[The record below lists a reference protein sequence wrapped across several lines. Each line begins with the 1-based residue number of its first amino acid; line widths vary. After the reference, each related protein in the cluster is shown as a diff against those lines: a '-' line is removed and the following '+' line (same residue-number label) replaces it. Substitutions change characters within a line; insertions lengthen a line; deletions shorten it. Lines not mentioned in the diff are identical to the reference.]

1 MKKIIIKTLPTLA
14 MLALIAAAGVSGY
27 NYHHIGTNDV
37 SRLPEAVDAHR
48 QVLAL
53 KRHQV
58 CVEHEMVICG
68 VKHNV
73 AQWRCVEIMN
83 GERIVGEC

>member
-1 MKKIIIKTLPTLA
+1 MIIKTLPTLA
-14 MLALIAAAGVSGY
+14 ILALIAAACVSGY

-37 SRLPEAVDAHR
+37 SRLPEAFEAHKE
-48 QVLAL
+48 VLAL
-53 KRHQV
+53 QRHNI
-58 CVEHEMVICG
+58 CVEHEMVACS

-73 AQWRCVEIMN
+73 AQLRCVDIMN